1 MRMAQDIQKQRFL
14 SLVADKVLEK
24 HKRKICLIFADPVT
38 PWCFYQGLIKRL
50 NKEYAEVV
58 LVSSDFPKLYWL
70 EKELDV
76 TIFATD
82 IIRRI
87 TPLRDLVSVFKLCRF
102 LRRKKFDIVHAH
114 TPKAG
119 FIGITS
125 SFLAGIP
132 NRVYTIH
139 GLPME
144 GAKGLTWFLLWLA
157 EWLACKLAT
166 SLLAVSPSL
175 KQLAIDEKLCSAN
188 KIQVLGQGSACG
200 IDLSRFSWSESLAL
214 SGKQTRANYNIPED
228 AMVIGFVGR
237 VVPDKG
243 IKALVQAFEKLQEV
257 VPESFLLLVG
267 EPETI
272 HGTLDD
278 KTIESMKSNEH
289 ILYNGEFVDD
299 VLPYYAAMDIVVY
312 PSRHEGFGLTLL
324 EAAALGLSTIT
335 CKVTGCVDAVV
346 DNITGLIVEVDNVQ
360 QLFSAMLRLVKDSE
374 LRKELG
380 QQGRQRAKDIYDSE
394 LLIAKHIDLYKSL

>member
-1 MRMAQDIQKQRFL
+1 MLTSNKEL
-14 SLVADKVLEK
+14 KKVGP
-24 HKRKICLIFADPVT
+24 KICLIFADPVT
-38 PWCFYQGLIKRL
+38 PWCFYQDLIKRL

-58 LVSSDFPKLYWL
+58 LASSDFPKLHWL

-87 TPLRDLVSVFKLCRF
+87 TPLRDLVSIFKLCRF

-119 FIGITS
+119 LIGMIS

-139 GLPME
+139 GLPIE
-144 GAKGLTWFLLWLA
+144 GAKGLIWFSLWLS
-157 EWLACKLAT
+157 EWLSYKLAT

-175 KQLAIDEKLCSAN
+175 KQLAIDEKLCPAN

-200 IDLSRFSWSESLAL
+200 IDIGRFSWSESLTEEGRRVKA
-214 SGKQTRANYNIPED
+214 KHNIPDD
-228 AMVIGFVGR
+228 AIVMGFLGR

-257 VPESFLLLVG
+257 VPESFLLLIG
-267 EPETI
+267 ELETI
-272 HGTLDD
+272 HGALDD
-278 KTIESMKSNEH
+278 KTIQSIKNNEH
-289 ILYNGEFVDD
+289 ISYNDEFVNN
-299 VLPYYAAMDIVVY
+299 VLPYYAAMDIIVY
-312 PSRHEGFGLTLL
+312 PSRHEGFGLVLI
-324 EAAALGLSTIT
+324 EAAALELPVIAT
-335 CKVTGCVDAVV
+335 KVTGCVDAVV
-346 DNITGLIVEVDNVQ
+346 DEVTGLLVEVDNVQ
-360 QLFSAMLRLVKDSE
+360 QLFSAMLRLVNDPE
-374 LRKELG
+374 LRNEMG
-380 QQGRQRAKDIYDSE
+380 QQGRQRVKDIYDSE
-394 LLIAKHIDLYKSL
+394 LLIARHINLYKSLLNRDGGEY